1 MGYAI
6 LWLLPLIFFAF
17 GFTSRLLSC
26 FFRLLGISLA
36 VYVGILTGPHF
47 APAILRSLP
56 EEAQNAQLEGMLSC
70 WITAAVVFLILLFL
84 PDMLKKADEADKK
97 AAERKE

>member
-17 GFTSRLLSC
+17 GFTSRLLTC

-47 APAILRSLP
+47 APAILRS
-56 EEAQNAQLEGMLSC
+56 
-70 WITAAVVFLILLFL
+70 
-84 PDMLKKADEADKK
+84 
-97 AAERKE
+97 

>member
-56 EEAQNAQLEGMLSC
+56 EEAQNAQLEGMLAC
-70 WITAAVVFLILLFL
+70 WITAAVVFLIL
-84 PDMLKKADEADKK
+84 AIV
-97 AAERKE
+97 